1 MNIYKRYSIALKDNE
16 NEKFNKVKNHY
27 ENIGI
32 KKIFLEGLNLLN
44 DKIPASPV
52 VKIEIE

>member
-52 VKIEIE
+52 VKVEIE